1 MYTSVH
7 DGLQILFT
15 CFIKQYT
22 GTYISHCVLTW
33 LQVVCNMIQHY
44 VDKVALY
51 IPESVGELST
61 VSPFIVSLLL
71 Q

>member
-1 MYTSVH
+1 
-7 DGLQILFT
+7 
-15 CFIKQYT
+15 
-22 GTYISHCVLTW
+22 
-33 LQVVCNMIQHY
+33 MIQHY

-51 IPESVGELST
+51 IPESVGELNT